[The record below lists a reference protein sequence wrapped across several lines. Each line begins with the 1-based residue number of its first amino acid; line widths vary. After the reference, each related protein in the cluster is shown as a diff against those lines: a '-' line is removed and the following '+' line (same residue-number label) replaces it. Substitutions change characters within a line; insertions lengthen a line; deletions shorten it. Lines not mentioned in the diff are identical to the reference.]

1 VIFSESTSDNK
12 GGLVTGRP
20 ASPLIVPQTVNAA
33 IANSLRERILRGD
46 FKEGQPLL
54 QDALATEFG
63 VSRIPLREAM
73 RQLEAEGLITSIP
86 HRGCMVAVL
95 SLEEVVELSEIRA
108 LLECDVLAY
117 AVPNMTEDHFDR
129 AQKVLDKCASLLAQ
143 GADEFDCGSLNWE
156 FHSILYEASNR
167 KRSLKLILSL
177 HNSPDQLARMKV
189 AAALGL
195 ENIHRKHCEILEFCR
210 QKNVEKAVESLR
222 ENILEA
228 CDALKKYMATTQAK
242 DNL

>member
-1 VIFSESTSDNK
+1 MFSEFTSDNK
-12 GGLVTGRP
+12 GGLMTGRP
-20 ASPLIVPQTVNAA
+20 ASSLIAPQTISIA

-54 QDALATEFG
+54 QDALAAEFG

-73 RQLEAEGLITSIP
+73 RQLETEGLITSIP
-86 HRGCMVAVL
+86 HRGCMVTVL

-129 AQKVLDKCASLLAQ
+129 AQKVLDICADLLAQ
-143 GADEFDCGSLNWE
+143 GADEFDCGALNWE

-167 KRSLKLILSL
+167 KRSLMLILNL

-210 QKNVEKAVESLR
+210 QGNVEKAVESLR

-228 CDALKKYMATTQAK
+228 CEALKKHMAGEQP
-242 DNL
+242 DNTL